1 MIVTQI
7 QDEIEQLLNAGDPAI
22 EVLRVDIVGGNVARV
37 FIDHPDGVTLEVCT
51 RATEILTPIREEYAL
66 EVSSPGSKRPL
77 TRPAHYERFVG
88 RRARIVLNEA
98 RDERISWTGEI
109 IASDDLGVTLG
120 TDTGM
125 LTVTWAEIKQSNLTG
140 E

>member
-7 QDEIEQLLNAGDPAI
+7 QAEIEQLLVAGDPAI

-37 FIDHPDGVTLEVCT
+37 FIDHPDGVTLELCT
-51 RATEILTPIREEYAL
+51 RATELLTPIREQYAL

-109 IASDDLGVTLG
+109 IASDDTGVTLG

>member
-1 MIVTQI
+1 MTVTSI
-7 QDEIEQLLNAGDPAI
+7 QEEIETLLVAGDPAI
-22 EVLRVDIVGGNVARV
+22 EVLRVDIVGGNIARV
-37 FIDHPDGVTLEVCT
+37 FIDYPDGVTLDVCT
-51 RATEILTPIREEYAL
+51 RATEFLAPIREQYAL

-109 IASDDLGVTLG
+109 IASDEAGVTLG

>member
-1 MIVTQI
+1 MNVTSI
-7 QDEIEQLLNAGDPAI
+7 QDEIEQLLTAGDPAI

-37 FIDHPDGVTLEVCT
+37 FIDHPDGVTLDLCT
-51 RATEILTPIREEYAL
+51 RATELLTPIREQFAL

-77 TRPAHYERFVG
+77 TRPAHYQRFVG

-109 IASDDLGVTLG
+109 VASDDAGVTLG

-125 LTVTWAEIKQSNLTG
+125 LTVEWAEIKQSNLTG